1 MKRWHFILQ
10 ALVVV
15 ALSGFTSCKSNE
27 ANYRAAYDI
36 TRERQRE
43 MAGVDEGTYTRIEAE
58 RTANTAVIMG
68 DSVRMITTYVDIV
81 DGTRADIK
89 LYNVVVGEY
98 KQLFNARSFRNRL
111 VNNGHGSYVVKD
123 SENVYYV
130 VVEGFDT
137 APEAAEYL
145 KMLNF
150 SEGYELLYCIA
161 FGYPDEAPAA
171 KPRNAEKIK
180 FID

>member
-15 ALSGFTSCKSNE
+15 ALAGFTSCKSNE

-68 DSVRMITTYVDIV
+68 DSVRMITAYVDIV

-89 LYNVVVGEY
+89 PYNVVVGEY

-130 VVEGFDT
+130 VVEGFETSID
-137 APEAAEYL
+137 AAEFL
-145 KMLNF
+145 
-150 SEGYELLYCIA
+150 GRVYE
-161 FGYPDEAPAA
+161 EV
-171 KPRNAEKIK
+171 KIK
-180 FID
+180 IPIEKPWILSLPTRKQ

>member
-10 ALVVV
+10 ALVVVVV

-43 MAGVDEGTYTRIEAE
+43 MAGVDENTYARIEAE
-58 RTANTAVIMG
+58 RTANTAVVMG
-68 DSVRMITTYVDIV
+68 DSVRMVTTYVDIV

-89 LYNVVVGEY
+89 PYNVVVGEY
-98 KQLFNARSFRNRL
+98 RQLFNARSFRNRL
-111 VNNGHGSYVVKD
+111 INNGHGSYVVKD
-123 SENVYYV
+123 PESTYYV

-145 KMLNF
+145 KNI
-150 SEGYELLYCIA
+150 STKVAIKI
-161 FGYPDEAPAA
+161 PIA
-171 KPRNAEKIK
+171 KPWILTLPKQ
-180 FID
+180 